1 MPGKNKSAWKGL
13 LTGLLVTAVVNFV
26 GILLTTLLVM
36 RGTLGEEQ
44 TFPLLAAA
52 ALFSA
57 FCGGLAAGRG
67 TLGFGGAC
75 LNAGGFCL
83 LLIMICLSTWDEMI
97 TSRGLLILAMVLA
110 GGLLSGTV
118 CGEKWEASEKAIRQ
132 IYQKSKKR
140 MSDIVGRGWE
150 VICTSVQ
157 IWGSA
162 ERFQHHI
169 LQF

>member
-1 MPGKNKSAWKGL
+1 MPGKNKSVWKEL
-13 LTGLLVTAVVNFV
+13 LTGLLVTAVVNFA

-52 ALFSA
+52 ALFSS
-57 FCGGLAAGRG
+57 FCGGLAVGRG

-110 GGLLSGTV
+110 GGLLSGAV
-118 CGEKWEASEKAIRQ
+118 CGKSGKRQ
-132 IYQKSKKR
+132 RKRFVKSTKR
-140 MSDIVGRGWE
+140 VKN
-150 VICTSVQ
+150 
-157 IWGSA
+157 A
-162 ERFQHHI
+162 
-169 LQF
+169 

>member
-13 LTGLLVTAVVNFV
+13 LTGLLVTAVVNFA

-57 FCGGLAAGRG
+57 FCGGLAVGRG

-83 LLIMICLSTWDEMI
+83 LLI
-97 TSRGLLILAMVLA
+97 LAMVLA

-118 CGEKWEASEKAIRQ
+118 CGKSRKRQ
-132 IYQKSKKR
+132 RKRFVKSTKR
-140 MSDIVGRGWE
+140 
-150 VICTSVQ
+150 
-157 IWGSA
+157 A
-162 ERFQHHI
+162 KNA
-169 LQF
+169 

>member
-110 GGLLSGTV
+110 GGLLSGAV
-118 CGEKWEASEKAIRQ
+118 CGKSGKRQ
-132 IYQKSKKR
+132 RKRFVKSTKR
-140 MSDIVGRGWE
+140 
-150 VICTSVQ
+150 
-157 IWGSA
+157 A
-162 ERFQHHI
+162 KNA
-169 LQF
+169 

>member
-13 LTGLLVTAVVNFV
+13 LTGLLVTAVVNFA

-57 FCGGLAAGRG
+57 FCGGLVVGRG

-110 GGLLSGTV
+110 GGLLSGAV
-118 CGEKWEASEKAIRQ
+118 CGKSGKRQ
-132 IYQKSKKR
+132 RKRFVKSTKR
-140 MSDIVGRGWE
+140 
-150 VICTSVQ
+150 
-157 IWGSA
+157 A
-162 ERFQHHI
+162 KNA
-169 LQF
+169 

>member
-13 LTGLLVTAVVNFV
+13 LTGLLVTAVVNFA

-57 FCGGLAAGRG
+57 FCEGLAVGRG

-110 GGLLSGTV
+110 GGLLSGAV
-118 CGEKWEASEKAIRQ
+118 CRKSGKRQ
-132 IYQKSKKR
+132 RKRFVKSTKR
-140 MSDIVGRGWE
+140 
-150 VICTSVQ
+150 
-157 IWGSA
+157 A
-162 ERFQHHI
+162 KNA
-169 LQF
+169 

>member
-1 MPGKNKSAWKGL
+1 MPGKNKSVWKEL
-13 LTGLLVTAVVNFV
+13 LTGLLVTAVVNFA

-44 TFPLLAAA
+44 TFPLLTAA

-57 FCGGLAAGRG
+57 FCGGLAVGRG

-110 GGLLSGTV
+110 GGLLSGAV
-118 CGEKWEASEKAIRQ
+118 CGKSGKRQ
-132 IYQKSKKR
+132 RKRFVKSTKR
-140 MSDIVGRGWE
+140 
-150 VICTSVQ
+150 
-157 IWGSA
+157 A
-162 ERFQHHI
+162 KNA
-169 LQF
+169 

>member
-13 LTGLLVTAVVNFV
+13 LTGLLVTAVVNFA

-52 ALFSA
+52 ALTSA
-57 FCGGLAAGRG
+57 FCGGLAVGRG

-110 GGLLSGTV
+110 GGLLSGAV
-118 CGEKWEASEKAIRQ
+118 CGKSGKRQ
-132 IYQKSKKR
+132 RKRFVKSTKR
-140 MSDIVGRGWE
+140 
-150 VICTSVQ
+150 
-157 IWGSA
+157 A
-162 ERFQHHI
+162 KNA
-169 LQF
+169 

>member
-13 LTGLLVTAVVNFV
+13 LTGLLVTAVVNFT

-36 RGTLGEEQ
+36 QGTLGEEQ

-57 FCGGLAAGRG
+57 FCGGLAVGRG
-67 TLGFGGAC
+67 TLGSGGAC

-118 CGEKWEASEKAIRQ
+118 CGKSGKRQ
-132 IYQKSKKR
+132 RKRFVKSTKR
-140 MSDIVGRGWE
+140 
-150 VICTSVQ
+150 
-157 IWGSA
+157 A
-162 ERFQHHI
+162 KNA
-169 LQF
+169 

>member
-67 TLGFGGAC
+67 TLG
-75 LNAGGFCL
+75 CL

-118 CGEKWEASEKAIRQ
+118 CGKSGKRQ
-132 IYQKSKKR
+132 RKRFVKSTKR
-140 MSDIVGRGWE
+140 
-150 VICTSVQ
+150 
-157 IWGSA
+157 A
-162 ERFQHHI
+162 KNA
-169 LQF
+169 

>member
-1 MPGKNKSAWKGL
+1 MPGKNKSAWKEL
-13 LTGLLVTAVVNFV
+13 LTGLLVTAVVNFA

-110 GGLLSGTV
+110 GGLLSGAV
-118 CGEKWEASEKAIRQ
+118 CGKSGKRQ
-132 IYQKSKKR
+132 RKRFVKSTKR
-140 MSDIVGRGWE
+140 
-150 VICTSVQ
+150 
-157 IWGSA
+157 A
-162 ERFQHHI
+162 KNA
-169 LQF
+169 

>member
-13 LTGLLVTAVVNFV
+13 LTGLLVTAIVNFV

-110 GGLLSGTV
+110 GGLLSGAV
-118 CGEKWEASEKAIRQ
+118 CGKSGKRQ
-132 IYQKSKKR
+132 RKRFVKSTKR
-140 MSDIVGRGWE
+140 
-150 VICTSVQ
+150 
-157 IWGSA
+157 A
-162 ERFQHHI
+162 KNA
-169 LQF
+169 

>member
-13 LTGLLVTAVVNFV
+13 LTGLLVTAVVNFA

-57 FCGGLAAGRG
+57 FCGGLAVG

-110 GGLLSGTV
+110 GGFCQALSVG
-118 CGEKWEASEKAIRQ
+118 KAGSVRESDSSNLPKE
-132 IYQKSKKR
+132 QKTH
-140 MSDIVGRGWE
+140 E
-150 VICTSVQ
+150 
-157 IWGSA
+157 
-162 ERFQHHI
+162 
-169 LQF
+169 

>member
-13 LTGLLVTAVVNFV
+13 LTGLLVTAAVNFA

-52 ALFSA
+52 ALAST
-57 FCGGLAAGRG
+57 FCGGLAVGRG

-110 GGLLSGTV
+110 GGLLSGAV
-118 CGEKWEASEKAIRQ
+118 CGKSGKRQ
-132 IYQKSKKR
+132 RKRFVKSTKR
-140 MSDIVGRGWE
+140 
-150 VICTSVQ
+150 
-157 IWGSA
+157 A
-162 ERFQHHI
+162 KNA
-169 LQF
+169 

>member
-57 FCGGLAAGRG
+57 FCGGLAVGRG

-118 CGEKWEASEKAIRQ
+118 CG
-132 IYQKSKKR
+132 KSRKHQRKR
-140 MSDIVGRGWE
+140 FVKSTKR
-150 VICTSVQ
+150 
-157 IWGSA
+157 A
-162 ERFQHHI
+162 KNA
-169 LQF
+169 

>member
-13 LTGLLVTAVVNFV
+13 LTGLLMTAAVNFA

-52 ALFSA
+52 ALASA
-57 FCGGLAAGRG
+57 FCGGLAVGRG

-110 GGLLSGTV
+110 GGLLSGAV
-118 CGEKWEASEKAIRQ
+118 CGKSGKRQ
-132 IYQKSKKR
+132 RKRFVKSTKR
-140 MSDIVGRGWE
+140 
-150 VICTSVQ
+150 
-157 IWGSA
+157 A
-162 ERFQHHI
+162 KNA
-169 LQF
+169 

>member
-13 LTGLLVTAVVNFV
+13 LTGLLVTAVVNFA

-57 FCGGLAAGRG
+57 FCGGLAVGRG

-83 LLIMICLSTWDEMI
+83 LLIMICLSTCDEMI

-118 CGEKWEASEKAIRQ
+118 CGKAGSVRESDSSNLPKE
-132 IYQKSKKR
+132 QKTH
-140 MSDIVGRGWE
+140 E
-150 VICTSVQ
+150 
-157 IWGSA
+157 
-162 ERFQHHI
+162 
-169 LQF
+169 

>member
-13 LTGLLVTAVVNFV
+13 LTGLLVTAVVNFA

-57 FCGGLAAGRG
+57 FCGGLVVGRG

-83 LLIMICLSTWDEMI
+83 LLIMICLSAWDEMI

-110 GGLLSGTV
+110 GGLLSGAV
-118 CGEKWEASEKAIRQ
+118 CGKSGKRQ
-132 IYQKSKKR
+132 RKRFVKSTKR
-140 MSDIVGRGWE
+140 
-150 VICTSVQ
+150 
-157 IWGSA
+157 A
-162 ERFQHHI
+162 KNA
-169 LQF
+169 

>member
-13 LTGLLVTAVVNFV
+13 LTGLLVTAVVNFA

-36 RGTLGEEQ
+36 RGTLGKEQ

-57 FCGGLAAGRG
+57 FCGGLAVGRG

-110 GGLLSGTV
+110 GGLLSGAV
-118 CGEKWEASEKAIRQ
+118 CGKSVKRQ
-132 IYQKSKKR
+132 RKRFVKSTKR
-140 MSDIVGRGWE
+140 
-150 VICTSVQ
+150 
-157 IWGSA
+157 A
-162 ERFQHHI
+162 KNA
-169 LQF
+169 

>member
-13 LTGLLVTAVVNFV
+13 LTGLLVTAVVNFA

-110 GGLLSGTV
+110 GGLLSGAV
-118 CGEKWEASEKAIRQ
+118 CGKSGKRQ
-132 IYQKSKKR
+132 RKRFVKSTKR
-140 MSDIVGRGWE
+140 
-150 VICTSVQ
+150 
-157 IWGSA
+157 A
-162 ERFQHHI
+162 KNA
-169 LQF
+169 

>member
-13 LTGLLVTAVVNFV
+13 LTGLLVTAVVNFA

-57 FCGGLAAGRG
+57 FCGGLAVGRG

-110 GGLLSGTV
+110 GGLLSGAV
-118 CGEKWEASEKAIRQ
+118 CGKSGKRQ
-132 IYQKSKKR
+132 RKRFVKSTKR
-140 MSDIVGRGWE
+140 
-150 VICTSVQ
+150 
-157 IWGSA
+157 A
-162 ERFQHHI
+162 KNA
-169 LQF
+169 

>member
-83 LLIMICLSTWDEMI
+83 LLIMICLSTLDEMI
-97 TSRGLLILAMVLA
+97 TSR
-110 GGLLSGTV
+110 
-118 CGEKWEASEKAIRQ
+118 
-132 IYQKSKKR
+132 
-140 MSDIVGRGWE
+140 
-150 VICTSVQ
+150 
-157 IWGSA
+157 
-162 ERFQHHI
+162 
-169 LQF
+169 